1 MDIEEGQN
9 AECGLVLGVL
19 SGAQNEQQLVK
30 YSPDGVLDKLTD
42 LKALI

>member
-1 MDIEEGQN
+1 
-9 AECGLVLGVL
+9 VL

-30 YSPDGVLDKLTD
+30 YEPDTVLSKLTE